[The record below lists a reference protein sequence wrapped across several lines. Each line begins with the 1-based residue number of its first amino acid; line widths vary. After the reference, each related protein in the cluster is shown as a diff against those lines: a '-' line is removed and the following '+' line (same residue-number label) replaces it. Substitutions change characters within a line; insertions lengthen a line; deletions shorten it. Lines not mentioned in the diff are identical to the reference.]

1 MENKN
6 VQIPEAERVVEA
18 EPKKKAGFRS
28 FLKAHRQGIIGG
40 LVGVTIGGLVGVTMG
55 SIVGVAGYKVYAK
68 KADAK
73 ANVEIPAIPEVTSD
87 TSTDSVTL

>member
-6 VQIPEAERVVEA
+6 VQTLEAERVVEA

-40 LVGVTIGGLVGVTMG
+40 LIGVTMG
-55 SIVGVAGYKVYAK
+55 AIVGVAGYKVYSK
-68 KADAK
+68 KADVK
-73 ANVEIPAIPEVTSD
+73 AVAEIPAIPEVASD
-87 TSTDSVTL
+87 TSTDNVTL